1 MTEKRKHTL
10 SEIMARP
17 LPPITPSEE
26 AELKE
31 VEKFF
36 DTKFPDHPG
45 KKTLTEIMAR
55 PLSPITPEEE
65 AELKALEDLFDAG
78 AKRHKS

>member
-17 LPPITPSEE
+17 LPAITPEEE
-26 AELKE
+26 AELQE
-31 VEKFF
+31 LEKFF
-36 DTKFPDHPG
+36 DTKFPEDPD

-55 PLSPITPEEE
+55 PLPPITPEEE
-65 AELKALEDLFDAG
+65 AELKALENLFDAG
-78 AKRHKS
+78 AKNRGK